1 MTSLVGRNGLGSL
14 TPDEKRHALRVLR
27 KIHHRIEE
35 KFKDYR
41 NAFRDFDINVDG
53 VISFQEFMTGCEY
66 CGIHL
71 PIKDSKLAFDLIDY
85 DNAKSIDF
93 KKFSL
98 INTDNS
104 KSIFEQIEEAEK
116 AKVNRREKYEQ

>member
-1 MTSLVGRNGLGSL
+1 
-14 TPDEKRHALRVLR
+14 
-27 KIHHRIEE
+27 
-35 KFKDYR
+35 
-41 NAFRDFDINVDG
+41 
-53 VISFQEFMTGCEY
+53 MTGCEY
-66 CGIHL
+66 CGIHM
-71 PIKDSKLAFDLIDY
+71 PVQDSKLAFDLIDY

-104 KSIFEQIEEAEK
+104 KSVFEQIEEAEK